1 MAAKPIPEGYRSVT
15 PYLVVD
21 NASEAIA
28 FYTRAFGAKE
38 LYRMPMPDGKIAHAE
53 FRVGDAIVMIADEAP
68 DQGYRS
74 PKSLGGSS
82 VSLMFYVDDV
92 DAVAKRAVAEGLE
105 VLRPVQDQF
114 YGDRSGNF
122 RDPFGHL
129 WTIATHK
136 EDLTPEEMNQRTKKM
151 FGGGA

>member
-136 EDLTPEEMNQRTKKM
+136 EDLTPEEMNQRMEKM

>member
-74 PKSLGGSS
+74 PKSLGGSG

-92 DAVAKRAVAEGLE
+92 DAVAKRALAEGLE

-129 WTIATHK
+129 WTIGTHK
-136 EDLTPEEMNQRTKKM
+136 EDLTPEEMNQRMEKM